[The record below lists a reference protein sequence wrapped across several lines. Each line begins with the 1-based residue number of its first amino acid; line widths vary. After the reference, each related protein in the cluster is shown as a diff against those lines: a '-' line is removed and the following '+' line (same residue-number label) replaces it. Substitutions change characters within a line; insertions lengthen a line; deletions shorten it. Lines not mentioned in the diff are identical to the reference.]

1 MRIVLDTN
9 LVFSALLWRGAT
21 HRLLSS
27 LRSHPA
33 AQLFS
38 SPTLLEELSEVLIRP
53 AATRQLALIGRS
65 PRDVLAD
72 YLAIIELVEPQPLP
86 QPVCRDPDDDQV
98 LACALTA
105 AADLIVSGDRD
116 LLALGPFGDI
126 RILSPTEALAA
137 LTSSGG

>member
-21 HRLLSS
+21 HRLLSL
-27 LRSHPA
+27 LRDHPA
-33 AQLFS
+33 AQLCS
-38 SPTLLEELSEVLIRP
+38 SPTLLEELSEVLTRP
-53 AATRQLALIGRS
+53 AATRQLAVIGRS

-86 QPVCRDPDDDQV
+86 QPVCRDPDDDHV
-98 LACALTA
+98 LACALA
-105 AADLIVSGDRD
+105 ATADLIISGDRD
-116 LLALGPFGDI
+116 LRDLGTFGDI

-137 LTSSGG
+137 FTSSGG

>member
-116 LLALGPFGDI
+116 LLDLGTFGAI
-126 RILSPTEALAA
+126 RILKPSEALAE
-137 LTSSGG
+137 LTRSGG